1 MHASFRTFLIFT
13 LALAACGGADTARG
27 EAAASPAAAPP
38 AAAPAGKES
47 RPGMQGVSGT
57 PGGGTVEEMQAHMR
71 SMQGAG
77 GDSLRAML
85 PMHRQ
90 MAANMIAKMNREMH
104 DMNMA
109 ADGGWTATLDSL
121 RRDLIRM
128 PEMAAPELQSFM
140 PDHQA
145 RLARLMQ
152 MHGAMMEGM
161 KM

>member
-13 LALAACGGADTARG
+13 LALAACGGADTAQ
-27 EAAASPAAAPP
+27 EEAAAPP
-38 AAAPAGKES
+38 AAAPAGDGTM
-47 RPGMQGVSGT
+47 PGMQGMSGT
-57 PGGGTVEEMQAHMR
+57 QGGGMMEEMQAHMR

-90 MAANMIAKMNREMH
+90 MAANMIAQMNREMR

-109 ADGGWTATLDSL
+109 ADGGWTATVDSL
-121 RRDLIRM
+121 RQDLVRM

-152 MHGAMMEGM
+152 MHGAMMGGM